1 WYSINGWGAVGDAD
15 DGSLFGNGRFSPV
28 QLAGDWQCQ
37 INFSHADFAATTDYP
52 GDVEGI
58 TFKLRIKDQNNQTFP
73 NNPSERNLDLVKPT
87 LTSITIVSDNS
98 DDEWATTDDEIK
110 ITLTADNE
118 NLGSEDKW
126 TATIGTPGLTANIAA
141 TADAKVWEVTTTVA
155 AHSEGIA
162 AFYIQFFDEYENRS
176 AVAVTHT
183 TDDPVV
189 IGTVTID
196 YTAPIVSATILSDD
210 NEDNTSLLA
219 TTDDVVTL
227 TITAEDADGAPE
239 FIQVPTVTITGE
251 TPTTKN
257 PSVAATSFTATR
269 TMEETDDQGVVEF
282 EISAIKDRAG
292 NTASNVTITSDG
304 DYVSFDSA
312 VPTLSVVSIS
322 SDNSI
327 NDEYAKAG
335 S

>member
-1 WYSINGWGAVGDAD
+1 MFNKNKIKLFFILLLLQAGIVFSQTVTFTYAEGATYYNFDAKEGSNGAAGGDAGGIMVVGSGMSDLIYTVQANFNDQGWYSINGWGAVGDAD

-126 TATIGTPGLTANIAA
+126 TATIGC
-141 TADAKVWEVTTTVA
+141 
-155 AHSEGIA
+155 
-162 AFYIQFFDEYENRS
+162 
-176 AVAVTHT
+176 
-183 TDDPVV
+183 
-189 IGTVTID
+189 
-196 YTAPIVSATILSDD
+196 IV
-210 NEDNTSLLA
+210 
-219 TTDDVVTL
+219 
-227 TITAEDADGAPE
+227 
-239 FIQVPTVTITGE
+239 
-251 TPTTKN
+251 N
-257 PSVAATSFTATR
+257 PSIFSF
-269 TMEETDDQGVVEF
+269 GC
-282 EISAIKDRAG
+282 I
-292 NTASNVTITSDG
+292 
-304 DYVSFDSA
+304 
-312 VPTLSVVSIS
+312 
-322 SDNSI
+322 I
-327 NDEYAKAG
+327 NPPFFLAKKWKRRF
-335 S
+335 